1 MYINGKKFTP
11 KRFSSGELKLIK
23 EELTSFVKNGK
34 VEIMQTKKLSM
45 FETLLIMD
53 YYISNN
59 ILVDLIITYLP
70 YQRMDHQTSHEV
82 ETVKN
87 VANIINELNLNSVTI
102 CEPHCDISYFKNAKE
117 FSYINALKE
126 KVFKEINFNPLI
138 DCIILTDKG
147 GYKRYNGI
155 SNNLAYFNKT
165 RDKQTGLIVKHEIVG
180 EYNPNGKALIVD
192 DIISSGDTIIN
203 IVDMLSL
210 WGQKD
215 IYILSGHIENNK
227 YNKRVFSH
235 PAVKKV
241 FSTNS
246 LRQKQTKKL
255 KLYKTEE
262 LFYGKNWNWKNCKLD

>member
-23 EELTSFVKNGK
+23 EDLTSFVKNGK
-34 VEIMQTKKLSM
+34 VEIMTSQDYSLFEIM
-45 FETLLIMD
+45 FIID

-59 ILVDLIITYLP
+59 ILVDLILTYLP
-70 YQRMDHQTSHEV
+70 YQRMDHFGSAEV
-82 ETVKN
+82 ETIKN
-87 VANIINELNLNSVTI
+87 VANLFNNIKLNSLTI
-102 CEPHCDISYFKNAKE
+102 CEPHCDVNYFKNAKSY
-117 FSYINALKE
+117 SYINAIKD
-126 KVFKEINFNPLI
+126 KVFKEINFNPKT

-155 SNNLAYFNKT
+155 SDNLAYFSKV
-165 RDKQTGLIVKHEIVG
+165 RDKQTGLIVKHELVG
-180 EYNPNGKALIVD
+180 EFKPNGKAVIVD

-203 IVDMLSL
+203 IIEMLGSL
-210 WGQKD
+210 GQKD
-215 IYILSGHIENNK
+215 IYVMSGHIEKNK
-227 YNKRVFSH
+227 YNKRVFAH
-235 PAVKKV
+235 PKVKKV

-262 LFYGKNWNWKNCKLD
+262 LFFGKN